1 MTIRTRLA
9 IGLLAISLVLV
20 LPLIIALR
28 SLSSL
33 GVATAELRNRE
44 FAGSLLLSRIR
55 TTTDDLRRAD
65 ERLLFLT
72 DVPSREA
79 MSNALARLL
88 AMADSLDAYALD
100 TAATNI
106 RAALREIAE
115 HAPIEYRAALAK
127 EGAVADSISRVYI
140 VPAIGRVDS
149 SAVLAER
156 MLRERMQTR
165 VTDAANA
172 TERATEMAAL
182 ALAAAMTIA
191 LLIGVLLTRSISRPV
206 RELEHGMRAV
216 ADGDFSY
223 QLPIRANRRDEFGRL
238 AHSFRTMAGQL
249 RELDRL
255 KAEFVSVASHELK
268 TPINVILGYL
278 QLLDEGVYGPLSEKQ
293 RDISRT
299 LESQAQSLGRLV
311 RQLLDI
317 SRFEAGGARLEP
329 RRFDLGAFLEDLET
343 AFHVLARQREIDFRV
358 QRIGAL
364 PAEVSWDPDRINE
377 VLGNLLSNAFKFTG
391 KNGTVYLSVEQ
402 LDGHLQIEVRDS
414 GAGIPTEQLP
424 HIFQKFYQASNQGAS
439 SEGGTGLGLAIA
451 KEIVEAHGGTIGCE
465 SMPGTGTTFTIVLPV
480 QAIIRR
486 SAPTGAVAH
495 AAKVGVGSDLDEA
508 R

>member
-33 GVATAELRNRE
+33 HDATAELRDRE

-55 TTTDDLRRAD
+55 TTNDDLRRAD
-65 ERLLFLT
+65 ERLIFLH

-79 MSNALARLL
+79 MSTALSGLL
-88 AMADSLDAYALD
+88 VMADSLDAYALD

-106 RAALREIAE
+106 RTALREIAE
-115 HAPIEYRAALAK
+115 YAPIEYRAAL
-127 EGAVADSISRVYI
+127 EGEGTAAAESISSRYV
-140 VPAIGRVDS
+140 VPAIGRVEK

-156 MLRERMQTR
+156 MLRDRMQAR
-165 VTDAANA
+165 VTDAASA
-172 TERATEMAAL
+172 TERAKEMSAL
-182 ALAAAMTIA
+182 ALAAAMTLA
-191 LLIGVLLTRSISRPV
+191 LVIGVLLTRSISRPV
-206 RELEHGMRAV
+206 RELERGMRAV
-216 ADGDFSY
+216 ADGEFSH
-223 QLPIRANRRDEFGRL
+223 QLRIRANRRDEFGRL
-238 AHSFRTMAGQL
+238 AHSFKTMAGQL
-249 RELDRL
+249 KELDRL

-329 RRFDLGAFLEDLET
+329 RRFELDSFLGDLET
-343 AFHVLARQREIDFRV
+343 AFQVLARQRGIEFRV
-358 QRIGAL
+358 HRVGDL

-391 KNGTVYLSVEQ
+391 RDGAVDLSVEQ
-402 LDGHLQIEVRDS
+402 LDGHLQIEVRDT
-414 GAGIPTEQLP
+414 GAGIPQEQLP
-424 HIFQKFYQASNQGAS
+424 HIFQKFYQATNQRAS

-465 SMPGTGTTFTIVLPV
+465 STPGEGTVFTIVLPV
-480 QAIIRR
+480 QAVMRR
-486 SAPTGAVAH
+486 SLPPRGVRALPAGA
-495 AAKVGVGSDLDEA
+495 GVGSDES

>member
-9 IGLLAISLVLV
+9 LGLLAISLVLV
-20 LPLIIALR
+20 IPLIIALR
-28 SLSSL
+28 SLSNL
-33 GVATAELRNRE
+33 HDATAELRDRE
-44 FAGSLLLSRIR
+44 FAGSLLLGRIR
-55 TTTDDLRRAD
+55 TAADDLRRAD
-65 ERLLFLT
+65 ERLVLLY

-79 MSNALARLL
+79 MSQALSRLL
-88 AMADSLDAYALD
+88 VMADSLDAYALD
-100 TAATNI
+100 TAARDI
-106 RAALREIAE
+106 RLALGEIAE
-115 HAPIEYRAALAK
+115 LAPLEYRAALAG
-127 EGAVADSISRVYI
+127 ELSVADSISREHV
-140 VPAIGRVDS
+140 VPAIGRVERS
-149 SAVLAER
+149 TLLAER
-156 MLRERMQTR
+156 MLRDRMQSR

-172 TERATEMAAL
+172 TERATEMSAL
-182 ALAAAMTIA
+182 ALAAAMTLA

-216 ADGDFSY
+216 ADGEFSY
-223 QLPIRANRRDEFGRL
+223 HLPIRANRRDEFGRL
-238 AHSFRTMAGQL
+238 AHSFKTMAGQL

-293 RDISRT
+293 REISRT

-329 RRFDLGAFLEDLET
+329 RPFELEPFLEDLET

-358 QRIGAL
+358 QRIGVL
-364 PAEVSWDPDRINE
+364 PSEVSWDPDRINE

-391 KNGTVYLSVEQ
+391 KNGTVDLSVEQ

-414 GAGIPTEQLP
+414 GAGIPNEQLP
-424 HIFQKFYQASNQGAS
+424 HIFQKFYQASNQRAS

-465 SMPGTGTTFTIVLPV
+465 STPGTGTTFTIVLPV
-480 QAIIRR
+480 QAVMRR
-486 SAPTGAVAH
+486 SLPPRGAPALAASTGVDA
-495 AAKVGVGSDLDEA
+495 DEG

>member
-9 IGLLAISLVLV
+9 LGLLAISLVLV
-20 LPLIIALR
+20 TPLIIALR

-33 GVATAELRNRE
+33 HDATAELRDRE

-55 TTTDDLRRAD
+55 TTNDDLRRAD
-65 ERLLFLT
+65 ERLIFFPE
-72 DVPSREA
+72 VASREA
-79 MSNALARLL
+79 MSVALSRLL
-88 AMADSLDAYALD
+88 VMADSLDAYALD

-106 RAALREIAE
+106 RTALREISE
-115 HAPIEYRAALAK
+115 YAPVEYRAAL
-127 EGAVADSISRVYI
+127 EGRGTEAERISSTYV
-140 VPAIGRVDS
+140 VPAIGRVERS
-149 SAVLAER
+149 TLLAER
-156 MLRERMQTR
+156 MLRDRMQER
-165 VTDAANA
+165 VTDAATA
-172 TERATEMAAL
+172 TERAREMSAL
-182 ALAAAMTIA
+182 ALAAAMTLA
-191 LLIGVLLTRSISRPV
+191 LVIGIVLTRSISRPV

-216 ADGDFSY
+216 ADGDFSH

-238 AHSFRTMAGQL
+238 AHSFKTMAGQL

-329 RRFDLGAFLEDLET
+329 RRFDLGEFLGELET
-343 AFHVLARQREIDFRV
+343 AFQVLARQRGITFRV
-358 QRIGAL
+358 RQIGSL
-364 PAEVSWDPDRINE
+364 PAEVSWDPDRMNE
-377 VLGNLLSNAFKFTG
+377 VLGNLLSNAFKFTERD
-391 KNGTVYLSVEQ
+391 GTVDLNVEQ

-414 GAGIPTEQLP
+414 GAGIPNDQLP
-424 HIFQKFYQASNQGAS
+424 HIFQKFYQASNQRPS

-451 KEIVEAHGGTIGCE
+451 KEIVEAHGGSIGCE
-465 SMPGTGTTFTIVLPV
+465 STPDVGTTFTIVLPV
-480 QAIIRR
+480 QAVLRR
-486 SAPTGAVAH
+486 SLPPRGTPALPAEA
-495 AAKVGVGSDLDEA
+495 GVGSDVS

>member
-1 MTIRTRLA
+1 MTIRSRLSF
-9 IGLLAISLVLV
+9 GLLAISLVLV
-20 LPLIIALR
+20 VPLIIALR

-33 GVATAELRNRE
+33 GDATADLRDRE

-79 MSNALARLL
+79 MSDALARLL

-106 RAALREIAE
+106 RTALREISE
-115 HAPIEYRAALAK
+115 HAPLEYRAALAGDK
-127 EGAVADSISRVYI
+127 ATADSISRGRI
-140 VPAIGRVDS
+140 VPAIGRVER

-156 MLRERMQTR
+156 LLRDRMQER
-165 VTDAANA
+165 VTAAATA
-172 TERATEMAAL
+172 TEHAREISAL
-182 ALAAAMTIA
+182 ALAAAMTLA
-191 LLIGVLLTRSISRPV
+191 LVIGVLLTRSIRRPV

-216 ADGDFSY
+216 ADGDFSH

-238 AHSFRTMAGQL
+238 AHSFKTMAGQL

-329 RRFDLGAFLEDLET
+329 KRFDLDGFLDELET
-343 AFHVLARQREIDFRV
+343 AFQVLARQRGIDFRV
-358 QRIGAL
+358 KRIGDL
-364 PAEVSWDPDRINE
+364 PAEVYWDPDRINE
-377 VLGNLLSNAFKFTG
+377 VLGNLLSNAFKFTERDG
-391 KNGTVYLSVEQ
+391 SVTLGVEQ
-402 LDGHLQIEVRDS
+402 LDGHLQVEVRDS
-414 GAGIPTEQLP
+414 GAGIPNDQLP
-424 HIFQKFYQASNQGAS
+424 HIFQKFYQASNQRPS
-439 SEGGTGLGLAIA
+439 SEGGSGLGLAIA
-451 KEIVEAHGGTIGCE
+451 KEIVEAHGGSIGCE
-465 SMPGTGTTFTIVLPV
+465 STPDVGTTFTIVLPV
-480 QAIIRR
+480 QAVMRR
-486 SAPTGAVAH
+486 SLPPGGAPALPAGA
-495 AAKVGVGSDLDEA
+495 GVGADDF